1 MTLSPKR
8 RIQLFQILVVSLFW
22 VLCGILLA
30 LYKCVT
36 YDQVAGQFVFLVP
49 WDLPLGE
56 YIIINM
62 LGPLIGGPFGGAVL
76 VFYLNQKLRGK
87 SYLHYQ
93 LVSICFFFLVI
104 LSLNCFISYFFY
116 YEQAIL
122 TSKTPW
128 DEALR
133 LLFDPYAVRNIL
145 TWMIIAFLTLHGLRV
160 SEKYGPGTYFRLLI
174 GKFHNP
180 REVERIFMFL
190 DLTDAT
196 TIAERLGHRRFFSLL
211 QEFYADMTDPI
222 LNSRGHIYQYVG
234 DEISVSWPVSGKK
247 PGNLRFLQ
255 CFFDIE
261 EAINLKASKYQEKY
275 GFVPV
280 FKAAL
285 HSGTVVVGEMGVVK
299 REIVYSGDILNTT
312 ARILEQCKRHEQKLI
327 ISQDV
332 LDKTGSG
339 IWEQFRL
346 RPLGNLMLRGKK
358 KAISLFGVE
367 KIADALFLS
376 GIKSPELPPANLHA
390 GV

>member
-1 MTLSPKR
+1 MALSPKR
-8 RIQLFQILVVSLFW
+8 RIQLFQILVISLFW

-30 LYKCVT
+30 IYKCVT
-36 YDQVAGQFVFLVP
+36 YDQGAGQFIFMVP
-49 WDLPLGE
+49 WGLSLGE
-56 YIIINM
+56 YILINM

-76 VFYLNQKLRGK
+76 VFYMNQKLRGK

-93 LVSICFFFLVI
+93 LVSVSFFFLVI
-104 LSLNCFISYFFY
+104 LSLNCLISYFFY

-122 TSKTPW
+122 TSETPFK
-128 DEALR
+128 EALR

-145 TWMIIAFLTLHGLRV
+145 TWMMIAFLTLHGLRV

-196 TIAERLGHRRFFSLL
+196 TIAERLGHSRFFSLL
-211 QEFYADMTDPI
+211 QEFYSDMTDPI

-234 DEISVSWPVSGKK
+234 DEISVSWPVSDKR

-261 EAINLKASKYQEKY
+261 QAIHSKASKYQEKY

-285 HSGTVVVGEMGVVK
+285 HSGSVVVGELGVVK

-332 LDKTGSG
+332 LDKTING
-339 IWEQFRL
+339 IEKEFRL

-358 KAISLFGVE
+358 RAISLFGVE
-367 KIADALFLS
+367 KIADALYLS
-376 GIKSPELPPANLHA
+376 GIKRPELPSASIHA
-390 GV
+390 GI